1 MSKPVN
7 TDDEKIMLPLA
18 KWKIWYM
25 MVVIYILFLLDYGT
39 RSVISPMFPILQKE
53 LSLSDTQ
60 LGWLGT
66 AVLVMVGLLA
76 IPLSYVIDRWRRG
89 KMISLM
95 SILWSIASLCSGLA
109 TNFAQLISARA
120 VLGVGEASFNS
131 AGQALIMATFKKSRW
146 ATITGIW
153 FSATALGTA
162 LGMLV
167 GSIVAVK
174 YGWRNAFMAMAIPGI
189 IFGILAWFIA
199 DYKNRPR
206 DADGTY
212 GGTSAGFG
220 RTVKDIFKN
229 KTLVT
234 LFISYALANIFST
247 TMLMWLPTYFNRY
260 MGMDVVLAG
269 SLTAAVMMTAIVA
282 SPLGG
287 IVGDRFSRKKPA
299 NKALFC
305 WIGIIMCL
313 VSFVCAI
320 GFNIWPLFF
329 IVVLSMYMLLPV
341 QQTAMQEAVPFYQR
355 ATAYGAY
362 MFCVMILG
370 GTWGPALTGVISDAS
385 NLQTAFWVNGAIL
398 LVASFGYLLMY
409 KFFNGDYYC
418 ARKQEEGIAV
428 EAA

>member
-1 MSKPVN
+1 MRQSTN
-7 TDDEKIMLPLA
+7 NNDEKLMLPLP

-25 MVVIYILFLLDYGT
+25 MVVIYMLFLLDFAT

-53 LSLSDTQ
+53 LNLSDTQ

-66 AVLVMVGLLA
+66 AVLVTVGLLA

-109 TNFAQLISARA
+109 TNFSQLISARA

-131 AGQALIMATFKKSRW
+131 AGQALIMATFKKSRR

-162 LGMLV
+162 VGMLV
-167 GSIVAVK
+167 GGAVAVK
-174 YGWRNAFMAMAIPGI
+174 FGWRNAFMAVAIPGI

-212 GGTSAGFG
+212 GGISTGF
-220 RTVKDIFKN
+220 RSTVKDIFKN
-229 KTLVT
+229 KTLVA
-234 LFISYALANIFST
+234 LYVSFALANIFSMT
-247 TMLMWLPTYFNRY
+247 ILMWLPTYFNRY

-269 SLTAAVMMTAIVA
+269 SLTAAVMVTALIA
-282 SPLGG
+282 SPVGG
-287 IVGDRFSRKKPA
+287 IVGDRISRKKPA
-299 NKALFC
+299 NKVLLC
-305 WIGIIMCL
+305 WIGIIMSL
-313 VSFVCAI
+313 ISFICAI
-320 GFNIWPLFF
+320 SFNIWPLFF
-329 IVVLSMYMLLPV
+329 IVVFSMYMLLPV

-362 MFCVMILG
+362 MFCIMALG
-370 GTWGPALTGVISDAS
+370 GTWGPALTGAISDAS

-398 LVASFGYLLMY
+398 FVASFGYLLMY
-409 KFFNGDYYC
+409 RFFNSDYYS
-418 ARKQEEGIAV
+418 AREKEEGIAV
-428 EAA
+428 EAV